1 MSTKTFDSATYLRGL
16 GWSGP
21 GSSLNN
27 SPHGRA
33 KPVTVAQKKTLSG
46 VGRDRDTAFPWWEMV
61 FTSVAGKVG
70 GAKVEHH
77 RTSTGILSHRPPP
90 PKANAY
96 EELTPEEKRTRGG
109 LNMDAMAHAK
119 LEMARR
125 QLYSGFLRGTVL
137 TGSGDDNKVDEAP
150 TKKRKRSDD
159 EADDSRAEEVEKASG
174 EEDNGSSKRSKE
186 ERREARRKRKEE
198 KQAKK
203 DAKKRDRKGKGKET
217 VEPED
222 TPAKDNG
229 DVEMVV
235 VETSETLE
243 ISTTTTPAEVDSA
256 SSSLSKSERRA
267 AKKLRKSLA
276 TTAASSLGSSPPSI
290 SASTVPASSKDH
302 LSPEEALAA
311 EEQAYLEAKA
321 AAKRAEKEE
330 RRLAKLV
337 KKALKE
343 KERAAAAA

>member
-1 MSTKTFDSATYLRGL
+1 MSTKSFDSATYLRGL

-96 EELTPEEKRTRGG
+96 EELTPEEKKSRGG

-150 TKKRKRSDD
+150 TKKRKRSD
-159 EADDSRAEEVEKASG
+159 EADDSSAEEVEKASG
-174 EEDNGSSKRSKE
+174 EEDNGSSKQSKK

-203 DAKKRDRKGKGKET
+203 DAKKRDRKGKET

-222 TPAKDNG
+222 TPAKDDG

-235 VETSETLE
+235 VETSQTLE
-243 ISTTTTPAEVDSA
+243 ISTTTTPIEVDPA

-276 TTAASSLGSSPPSI
+276 TTAASSLGSPPPST
-290 SASTVPASSKDH
+290 SASTVPAPSKDH

-343 KERAAAAA
+343 KERAAAAAS

>member
-1 MSTKTFDSATYLRGL
+1 MSTKSFDSATYLRGL

-61 FTSVAGKVG
+61 FSSVAGKVG
-70 GAKVEHH
+70 GVKVEHH

-96 EELTPEEKRTRGG
+96 EELTPEEKKNRGG

-137 TGSGDDNKVDEAP
+137 SGSGDDKEMDEGPA
-150 TKKRKRSDD
+150 KKRKRSTEEEDDSSAD
-159 EADDSRAEEVEKASG
+159 EAEKASG
-174 EEDNGSSKRSKE
+174 EEANRSSKRSKE
-186 ERREARRKRKEE
+186 ERSEARRKRKEE

-203 DAKKRDRKGKGKET
+203 DAKKRDRKGKGKENLG
-217 VEPED
+217 PED
-222 TPAKDNG
+222 TSAKDHG
-229 DVEMVV
+229 AVERVV
-235 VETSETLE
+235 GETSETLE
-243 ISTTTTPAEVDSA
+243 VSTTTTPAEVDPA
-256 SSSLSKSERRA
+256 SSLSKSERRA

-276 TTAASSLGSSPPSI
+276 TVSVGPPPST
-290 SASTVPASSKDH
+290 SPSTTPVPSKDY

-343 KERAAAAA
+343 KKREAAGAS